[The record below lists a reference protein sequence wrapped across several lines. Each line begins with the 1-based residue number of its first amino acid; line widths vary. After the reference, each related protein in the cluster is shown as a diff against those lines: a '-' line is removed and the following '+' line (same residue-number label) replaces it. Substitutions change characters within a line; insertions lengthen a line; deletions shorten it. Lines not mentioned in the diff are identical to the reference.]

1 MKFIKKDCATN
12 LQALVDD
19 METTVFNAATVRR
32 RMADAGIAG
41 MLDVELPKK
50 TTHVETDMPMFE
62 V

>member
-1 MKFIKKDCATN
+1 MN

-19 METTVFNAATVRR
+19 CLSTTFNPATVRR

-41 MLDVELPKK
+41 MLEVELPKN
-50 TTHVETDMPMFE
+50 TNRVVTDMPLSE